1 RDRQNLTRLLTLEA
15 VELAQAESLRLRSR
29 QRRDAVG
36 KDLPE
41 LLLFQ
46 RGIGVV
52 PGRGLDAPMVA
63 VGAVEELLEQAFAL
77 VVGGSGVRGTRF
89 AGRSA
94 PMVGELVLED
104 ADEPGPFRRAAGKLS
119 RPRQAASSVSWTRSS
134 AVPRSRTRVNAKPKS
149 ASPCSSSQR
158 SGEERSFTKLRVP
171 CVFGNGAKRMLSSFA
186 EPLEAIEISGLIRC
200 AVLARRAPEHFVQA
214 VHHGVLDGMGV
225 RQAPLQLPIVLTH
238 AGRLIDGQLLGN
250 RDVHTHVHKRIR
262 FAEHWRVIAVGLRV

>member
-1 RDRQNLTRLLTLEA
+1 LRLTPKPVVFQALPQPQSCPEKHYPQIGRRDRQNLTRLLTLEA

-104 ADEPGPFRRAAGKLS
+104 ADEPGPFRRAAGKTLAPAPGGEQ
-119 RPRQAASSVSWTRSS
+119 RFLDQIFRGAA
-134 AVPRSRTRVNAKPKS
+134 
-149 ASPCSSSQR
+149 
-158 SGEERSFTKLRVP
+158 
-171 CVFGNGAKRMLSSFA
+171 
-186 EPLEAIEISGLIRC
+186 
-200 AVLARRAPEHFVQA
+200 
-214 VHHGVLDGMGV
+214 
-225 RQAPLQLPIVLTH
+225 
-238 AGRLIDGQLLGN
+238 
-250 RDVHTHVHKRIR
+250 
-262 FAEHWRVIAVGLRV
+262 IAH